1 MKIDTNTPVADLCY
15 VLRILADTFRFL
27 PEDSVALLECADRL
41 ELLAVENEDLRN
53 QNHYNRVAAEAR
65 LDCIKRLEEA
75 TQDRDKEWFQV
86 IESIL
91 GFHPVSITDALRI
104 GIERIKKQKQR
115 IKRLEEAGDRLAY
128 WYEPK
133 ELRQF
138 DALNNWKQAKEDK
151 P

>member
-1 MKIDTNTPVADLCY
+1 MKVDTNTPVADLCY
-15 VLRILADTFRFL
+15 VLRALADFFRVL

-65 LDCIKRLEEA
+65 WD
-75 TQDRDKEWFQV
+75 
-86 IESIL
+86 
-91 GFHPVSITDALRI
+91 
-104 GIERIKKQKQR
+104 R